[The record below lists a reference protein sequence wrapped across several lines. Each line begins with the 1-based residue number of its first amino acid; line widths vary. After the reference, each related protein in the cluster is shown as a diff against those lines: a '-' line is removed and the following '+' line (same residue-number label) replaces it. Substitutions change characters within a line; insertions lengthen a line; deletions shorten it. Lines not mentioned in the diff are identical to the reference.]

1 MVAAQNMQRLQ
12 LKLYTLFGAVFL
24 IALVVGLCLI
34 VWTITDPPRKDSQ
47 VKLTD
52 DITEYGETIVERSY
66 YCTSGNQLWNY
77 IAVSWQLF
85 LLLTASVLAFQ
96 TRKLREDLNETRTL
110 AMLIY
115 SHFSGLVYKTL

>member
-115 SHFSGLVYKTL
+115 SHFVVS